1 MKMIKEK
8 KGQVFSQL
16 AALGVGIAGLA
27 ITMVVVFLLMS
38 QTKANATVAADANAT
53 KALGTLQTSAADIP
67 AWVPLVVIAVIG
79 ALLLSLVALFRR

>member
-1 MKMIKEK
+1 MKILKNK

-16 AALGVGIAGLA
+16 GALGIGIASLA
-27 ITMVVVFLLMS
+27 ITFVVVFLILA
-38 QTKANATVAADANAT
+38 QTKANPTVAADSF
-53 KALGTLQTSAADIP
+53 ALNSTNTLGSAAETIP